1 MRREPSTSFQIR
13 PRLFSTLREA
23 ALWLAKLAS
32 PTGRAAPKAKNSF
45 SFLSPLGFVSLQGG
59 KRSARAIEKK
69 IFFCLRRCA
78 AARRGTGALRG
89 RCRHTGWPLR
99 GLQRRYT
106 GTRGHPKKVH
116 WGAARRLPTPRV
128 HIRTYVRTCP
138 GRASGEQ
145 VLFLDRYVC
154 AYIPVQEEHLLPG
167 CFAYIIII
175 CCGPNVPSGTSG
187 CTMIIKA
194 SIREPLMYTLGTP

>member
-128 HIRTYVRTCP
+128 HIRTYVRTYLSRKSIRRAGALPRQVCMCIHTCP
-138 GRASGEQ
+138 GRASAPRM
-145 VLFLDRYVC
+145 LRIY
-154 AYIPVQEEHLLPG
+154 YNHLLRAQRPFRDIG
-167 CFAYIIII
+167 MHDDHQGVY
-175 CCGPNVPSGTSG
+175 
-187 CTMIIKA
+187 
-194 SIREPLMYTLGTP
+194 